1 MKITNKHN
9 LPDAVFNFL
18 SANNY
23 TPGDNDYSAT
33 TLLRPPQMVQLE
45 RRHWEELEEDAID
58 KVWSVFG
65 SAVHNLLEHHAD
77 DTASVEERLYVDIL
91 GKRIGGQLD
100 HYSDG
105 SITDY
110 KVTSTYTLGNAGRMK
125 EWEEQQNIYAYLM
138 RENGK
143 PVEKIQVCVFFRDWS
158 KGKSL
163 SGGKDYPKTPLMVI
177 ELPLWGISEQEDF
190 LMDRV
195 AEHLWG
201 EDFSDAFLP
210 LCSPEDMWEEPTK
223 YAVKKK
229 GNKRA
234 TKLFLD
240 EKEAKKD
247 AEQRGEGFSVSTR
260 QGGRTRCEQY
270 CNVKNFCHQYREWK
284 GLDGTYK

>member
-65 SAVHNLLEHHAD
+65 AAVHNLLEHHASGE
-77 DTASVEERLYVDIL
+77 ASIEERMYVDVL

-100 HYSDG
+100 HYHNG
-105 SITDY
+105 IITDY
-110 KVTSTYTLGNAGRMK
+110 KVTSTYTLGNEGRLK

-138 RENGK
+138 KKGGHEVNT
-143 PVEKIQVCVFFRDWS
+143 IQVSVFFRDWS
-158 KGKSL
+158 KGKTL
-163 SGGKDYPKTPLMVI
+163 SGSSDYPAVPLMVI
-177 ELPLWGISEQEDF
+177 KLPLWSNARQYGFLSVRVMIHKLSESLNDSE
-190 LMDRV
+190 
-195 AEHLWG
+195 
-201 EDFSDAFLP
+201 LP
-210 LCSPEDMWEEPTK
+210 PCSSEDMWEAPTK
-223 YAVKKK
+223 YAVMKQ

-234 TKLFLD
+234 TKLFMEKD
-240 EKEAKKD
+240 EAEIDAK
-247 AEQRGEGFSVSTR
+247 ARGKGFSVDVR
-260 QGGRTRCEQY
+260 VGGRPRCEQY
-270 CNVKNFCHQYREWK
+270 CNVKKFCYQYKEWK
-284 GLDGTYK
+284 EGNQ

>member
-45 RRHWEELEEDAID
+45 RRHWEDLEGDAID

-65 SAVHNLLEHHAD
+65 SAVHNLLEYHAD

-105 SITDY
+105 IITDY
-110 KVTSTYTLGNAGRMK
+110 KVTSTYTLSNPGRLK
-125 EWEEQQNIYAYLM
+125 EWEEQQNIYAYLERM
-138 RENGK
+138 DGK
-143 PVEKIQVCVFFRDWS
+143 PVNKIQVCVFFRDWS

-177 ELPLWGISEQEDF
+177 ELPLWDMEKQLEFIMERVEQHT
-190 LMDRV
+190 M
-195 AEHLWG
+195 AEQLID
-201 EDFSDAFLP
+201 ELLP
-210 LCSPEDMWEEPTK
+210 LCNSEDMWEEPTK
-223 YAVKKK
+223 YAVTKK
-229 GNKRA
+229 GKKRA
-234 TKLFLD
+234 TKLFTD
-240 EKEAKKD
+240 KKKAEED
-247 AEQRGEGFSVSTR
+247 AERRGGKEFFVDVRT
-260 QGGRTRCEQY
+260 GGRMRCEEY
-270 CNVKNFCHQYREWK
+270 CNVKDVCHQYKEWK
-284 GLDGTYK
+284 ESNQ

>member
-33 TLLRPPQMVQLE
+33 TLLHPPQMVQLE

-65 SAVHNLLEHHAD
+65 SAVHNLLEHHASD
-77 DTASVEERLYVDIL
+77 DASIEQRLYVDVL
-91 GKRIGGQLD
+91 GRTIGGQLD
-100 HYSDG
+100 HYHDG
-105 SITDY
+105 IITDY

-138 RENGK
+138 RKNGSE
-143 PVEKIQVCVFFRDWS
+143 VNTIQVCVFFRDWS

-177 ELPLWGISEQEDF
+177 ELPLWGERDQADF
-190 LMDRV
+190 LSCRV
-195 AEHLWG
+195 FNHIMAENSPEAL
-201 EDFSDAFLP
+201 LP
-210 LCSPEDMWEEPTK
+210 YCTPEDMWEEPTK
-223 YAVKKK
+223 YAVMKK

-234 TKLFLD
+234 TKLFLG
-240 EKEAKKD
+240 KEEAEKD
-247 AEQRGEGFSVSTR
+247 AERRGDKFIVEVR
-260 QGGRTRCEQY
+260 LGGRPRCEDY
-270 CNVKNFCHQYREWK
+270 CNVKRFCQQYKEWK
-284 GLDGTYK
+284 EDNQ

>member
-18 SANNY
+18 SKNNY

-77 DTASVEERLYVDIL
+77 DEASIEERMYVNIL

-105 SITDY
+105 VITDY
-110 KVTSTYTLGNAGRMK
+110 KVTSTYTLSNASRMK

-138 RENGK
+138 KESGL
-143 PVEKIQVCVFFRDWS
+143 PVEKIQVCVLFRDWS

-177 ELPLWGISEQEDF
+177 GLPLWSNAKQYGFLSGRVMIHKLSESLNDS
-190 LMDRV
+190 
-195 AEHLWG
+195 A
-201 EDFSDAFLP
+201 LP
-210 LCSPEDMWEEPTK
+210 PCSSEDMWEEPTK
-223 YAVKKK
+223 YAVTKK

-234 TKLFLD
+234 TKLFTD
-240 EKEAKKD
+240 KEEAEKD
-247 AEQRGEGFSVSTR
+247 AERRGEDFSVNVR
-260 QGGRTRCEQY
+260 AGGRARCEEY
-270 CNVKNFCHQYREWK
+270 CGVKDFCHQYKIWNKNEK
-284 GLDGTYK
+284 